1 MRVILVIIAI
11 EYTTQIIAFLYCAWL
26 MRREPTGVAFASCYA
41 CILSRD
47 QMSDYGNVPEA
58 FTLFE
63 RVLAWWRWQKCKLF
77 QLLRTEV
84 IHVAGR

>member
-1 MRVILVIIAI
+1 VFAIAI
-11 EYTTQIIAFLYCAWL
+11 EYTTKKIAFLYCAWL
-26 MRREPTGVAFASCYA
+26 VRREPSGAPSFCYA

-47 QMSDYGNVPEA
+47 QMSDYGYIPEA

-63 RVLAWWRWQKCKLF
+63 RVLAWWRWQKGKLL

-84 IHVAGR
+84 ITVAGK